1 LQETNDFFN
10 KGFGWVCRQCDSEL
24 SRTSTYSRTHSRLL
38 EEGEAES
45 KTPQLSTLALAKWAD
60 AERRTLTCPRCAITE
75 RIDIA

>member
-10 KGFGWVCRQCDSEL
+10 NGFGWVCRQCDHEL
-24 SRTSTYSRTHSRLL
+24 SRNSSDGRSHSRLL
-38 EEGEAES
+38 AEGEAES

-60 AERRTLTCPRCAITE
+60 IERRTLMCPRCGTVE